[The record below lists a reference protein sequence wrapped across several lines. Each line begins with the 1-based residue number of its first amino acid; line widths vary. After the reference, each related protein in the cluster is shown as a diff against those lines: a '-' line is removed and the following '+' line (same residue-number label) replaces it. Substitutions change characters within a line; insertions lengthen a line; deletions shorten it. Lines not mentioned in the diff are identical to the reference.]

1 MIPALDRYRPF
12 FERAGIDVLVA
23 HVRERLS
30 EEELLRYAGKIDGA
44 ICGDDCFTPPVLR
57 AFAPR
62 LRVISKWGTG
72 IDSIDRE
79 EASRLGIPICNTP
92 DAFTDPVAD
101 SVIGYVLAFARR
113 GPWQDRAMKA
123 GRWEKP
129 PCRALRECSVGVI
142 GVGRIGKA
150 VLRRAKVFGPRLL
163 GNDIVEIDRQ
173 FLEELRIEMVG
184 LRDLLANSDF
194 ISLNCDLNPTS
205 RRLINRE
212 TLGWVRQ
219 GAVLINTARGP
230 VVEEE
235 ALIEAL
241 HTGLLSGA
249 ALDVFEDE
257 PPPSDSPLRAM
268 ENVLLAPHNA
278 NNSPSAWERV
288 HRNTVRNLLRGLGLE
303 VPQELAQDK

>member
-1 MIPALDRYRPF
+1 
-12 FERAGIDVLVA
+12 
-23 HVRERLS
+23 
-30 EEELLRYAGKIDGA
+30 
-44 ICGDDCFTPPVLR
+44 
-57 AFAPR
+57 
-62 LRVISKWGTG
+62 
-72 IDSIDRE
+72 
-79 EASRLGIPICNTP
+79 
-92 DAFTDPVAD
+92 
-101 SVIGYVLAFARR
+101 
-113 GPWQDRAMKA
+113 MKA
-123 GRWEKP
+123 GRWEKR
-129 PCRALRECSVGVI
+129 PCRALRECSVGVV